1 LILTD
6 MHMPRMD
13 GFDLTQEIRRRPE
26 LKAATI
32 MMLSSGGNAGDAA
45 RFEELNIASYLVKPV
60 RESELRLAIGRVLG
74 SLAEA
79 ARSVA
84 PPDVPAAAPD
94 SRAGLKILI
103 AEDNPVN
110 QLLLTRLL
118 LKRGHEVKV
127 AENGRVALEMLDAEA
142 PPFDLIFMDVQ
153 MPEMDGMEATRLLR
167 EKERDSGTHLTLIG
181 VTAHALQGDRERCLA
196 AGMDGY
202 LSKPICVVDLD
213 AVLERQLSASGRPAK
228 DLA

>member
-1 LILTD
+1 
-6 MHMPRMD
+6 
-13 GFDLTQEIRRRPE
+13 
-26 LKAATI
+26 
-32 MMLSSGGNAGDAA
+32 
-45 RFEELNIASYLVKPV
+45 
-60 RESELRLAIGRVLG
+60 
-74 SLAEA
+74 
-79 ARSVA
+79 VA
-84 PPDVPAAAPD
+84 AAAPD

-127 AENGRVALEMLDAEA
+127 AGNGRVALEMLDAEA

-196 AGMDGY
+196 AGMVGY
-202 LSKPICVVDLD
+202 LSKPIRVVDLD
-213 AVLERQLSASGRPAK
+213 GVLDRQLTASGRPAK